1 MLCCVWCCRHPGLCQ
16 FRLALFP
23 WDNAR
28 HSHPTANWLCVCHVC
43 VQEEYLSGE
52 EFATVFKMEREAF
65 LKLPQWKRL
74 QLKKSTLLF

>member
-1 MLCCVWCCRHPGLCQ
+1 MWCATGLACFHVTPIQ
-16 FRLALFP
+16 L
-23 WDNAR
+23 
-28 HSHPTANWLCVCHVC
+28 PTGSMCGSVCLSCVCVC

-52 EFATVFKMEREAF
+52 EFSTVFKMEREAF

>member
-1 MLCCVWCCRHPGLCQ
+1 MCPASGLACL
-16 FRLALFP
+16 LAC
-23 WDNAR
+23 D
-28 HSHPTANWLCVCHVC
+28 SHPTANWLHVWLCVCRVC

-52 EFATVFKMEREAF
+52 EFSTVFKMEREAF

>member
-1 MLCCVWCCRHPGLCQ
+1 MCGSVCL
-16 FRLALFP
+16 
-23 WDNAR
+23 
-28 HSHPTANWLCVCHVC
+28 SCVCVC

-52 EFATVFKMEREAF
+52 EFSTVFKMEREAF

>member
-1 MLCCVWCCRHPGLCQ
+1 M
-16 FRLALFP
+16 
-23 WDNAR
+23 
-28 HSHPTANWLCVCHVC
+28 WLCVCRVC

-52 EFATVFKMEREAF
+52 EFSTVFKMEREAF